1 MGCVSFLFFAHW
13 LRLSFSSYHSSVV
26 KVPTDNKLPMSL
38 MFSLDIGTSDRQTT
52 WVLVSDAVRLSVV
65 SDLPC
70 RRDHLYGSGLSILAQ
85 SFRIVNISFFD
96 FSPFPLQQSCNSK
109 YYGDK
114 PVDYTHRQAIVKSAE
129 YLNFVNI
136 IDRTNVL

>member
-26 KVPTDNKLPMSL
+26 KVLSLERAALYQSDKTLSRFLENKQPMSNR
-38 MFSLDIGTSDRQTT
+38 DIGTSDRQTT

-70 RRDHLYGSGLSILAQ
+70 RRDQ
-85 SFRIVNISFFD
+85 S
-96 FSPFPLQQSCNSK
+96 
-109 YYGDK
+109 
-114 PVDYTHRQAIVKSAE
+114 
-129 YLNFVNI
+129 
-136 IDRTNVL
+136 